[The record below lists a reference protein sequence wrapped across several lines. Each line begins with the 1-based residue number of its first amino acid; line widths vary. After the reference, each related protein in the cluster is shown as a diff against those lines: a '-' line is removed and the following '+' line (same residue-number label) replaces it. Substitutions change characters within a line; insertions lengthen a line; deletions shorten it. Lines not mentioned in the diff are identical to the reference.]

1 MMAWILETSINML
14 SILNN
19 SVRKVPIWSV
29 YLMLILPSFYYFY
42 IAATGTLSIEPIK
55 ALEHKLGE
63 FGLKLIILVLAIT
76 PLRRHLGFNLSRFR
90 RTVGLMTYYY
100 ISLHFLVWLL
110 LDVQVMSLIV
120 KDIVKRP
127 YITIGMLAFL
137 AMTPLALSSNNYAV
151 RKLGRIWKRLHKLVY
166 GIAVLGAVHFIML
179 VKGFQL
185 EPFIYLTIILSP
197 FGIAYKVKKKLRS
210 KWLSIMINSTS

>member
-1 MMAWILETSINML
+1 MMVWILETSINML
-14 SILNN
+14 NILNN
-19 SVRKVPIWSV
+19 TVRKVPIWSI

-42 IAATGTLSIEPIK
+42 IAVTGTLSIEPIK

-76 PLRRHLGFNLSRFR
+76 PLRRHLGFNLFRFR
-90 RTVGLMTYYY
+90 RAVGLMTYYY

-151 RKLGRIWKRLHKLVY
+151 RKLGRVWQKLHKLVY

-185 EPFIYLTIILSP
+185 EPFIYLTIILSLLALRIK
-197 FGIAYKVKKKLRS
+197 FKKNYSRS
-210 KWLSIMINSTS
+210 G

>member
-1 MMAWILETSINML
+1 MMAWILEVSINML

-76 PLRRHLGFNLSRFR
+76 PLRRHLGFNLFRFR
-90 RTVGLMTYYY
+90 RAVGLMTYYY

-137 AMTPLALSSNNYAV
+137 AMTPLALSSINYAV
-151 RKLGRIWKRLHKLVY
+151 RKLGRVWQKLHKLVY

-185 EPFIYLTIILSP
+185 EPFIYLTIILSLLALRIK
-197 FGIAYKVKKKLRS
+197 FKKIYVRS
-210 KWLSIMINSTS
+210 D

>member
-1 MMAWILETSINML
+1 MMVWILEASINML

-19 SVRKVPIWSV
+19 IVRKVPIWSI
-29 YLMLILPSFYYFY
+29 YLMLMLPSFYYFY
-42 IAATGTLSIEPIK
+42 IAVTGTLSIEPIK

-76 PLRRHLGFNLSRFR
+76 PLRRHLGFNLFRFR
-90 RTVGLMTYYY
+90 RAVGLMTYYY

-151 RKLGRIWKRLHKLVY
+151 RKLGRVWQKLHKLVY

-185 EPFIYLTIILSP
+185 EPFIYLTIILSLLALRIK
-197 FGIAYKVKKKLRS
+197 FKKNYSRS
-210 KWLSIMINSTS
+210 G